1 MAKGRRSKRGRF
13 DVQELYDNGK
23 LLSDEFYIG
32 CTNIIKTRLMRD
44 LVYKGYY
51 KNGIK
56 QSNYDLEDVN
66 DCYTYILTKIKER
79 YDPAKGKI
87 ATFIRNW
94 VQGYGTTVISK
105 QKRKH
110 KRLGKI
116 LPLDLTLQT
125 SISEDLKDST
135 KIENLDDL
143 MDSEIYGNSCEDNVD
158 PPYVTVSDIKRI
170 KREVEEDFW
179 QVNQE

>member
-66 DCYTYILTKIKER
+66 DCYTYIMTKIKEK

-105 QKRKH
+105 QKRQH

-125 SISEDLKDST
+125 SISDDLRDST
-135 KIENLDDL
+135 KIENLEDM
-143 MDSEIYGNSCEDNVD
+143 MDTELYGNNYGDNLE
-158 PPYVTVSDIKRI
+158 PPYVTVADIERI
-170 KREVEEDFW
+170 EKEVREDFW
-179 QVNQE
+179 QVS